1 MIRCAGLSGLRKIP
15 GDVCYPFFLG
25 KKNVHIFTRFDCLLS
40 SSLGAVKSL
49 PDFNVKISSMWD
61 DGIFEHPRATPII
74 SKCRW
79 LFPVGSGLKSSKIQ
93 GFCSLYVPGAKL
105 CWFALGLV
113 IVRAKVFTLSGISF
127 IKWWFFNPLL
137 SGGKVDSQSG
147 TIERLTG
154 IFMGFLSHSR
164 DRKIKSAFLGQGD
177 NIFPWEVRPGG

>member
-1 MIRCAGLSGLRKIP
+1 MRWSVWSKKNPWGCLLS
-15 GDVCYPFFLG
+15 FLWER
-25 KKNVHIFTRFDCLLS
+25 KNVHIFTRFDCLLS

-147 TIERLTG
+147 TIERWTG